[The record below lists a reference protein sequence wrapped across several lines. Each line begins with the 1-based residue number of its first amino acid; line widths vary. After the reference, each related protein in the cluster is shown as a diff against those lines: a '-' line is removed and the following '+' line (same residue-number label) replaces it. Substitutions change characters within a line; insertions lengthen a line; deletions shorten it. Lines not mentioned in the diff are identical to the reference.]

1 MAGAREGVPGADRRD
16 EAGAQVVVPQ
26 PPRPEDMDEE
36 ASRRI
41 LEDDSLATGDIVS
54 TRQGLFEFRGRPTEN
69 GSPRILFGFAEL
81 RSISTNEVLTCADD
95 SARRCT
101 GTIASQGSNPC
112 R

>member
-41 LEDDSLATGDIVS
+41 LEDNSLATGDIVS
-54 TRQGLFEFRGRPTEN
+54 TRQGLFEFRGAPDIERKPEDFV
-69 GSPRILFGFAEL
+69 RI
-81 RSISTNEVLTCADD
+81 R
-95 SARRCT
+95 
-101 GTIASQGSNPC
+101 
-112 R
+112 